1 LKTDQNYK
9 AIFNAIKCP
18 IVIINADLRILEC
31 NSTAADLGIAVEAN
45 TGIEKV
51 IPWAERDLRKF
62 ASSSKISMILNQ
74 KDTPNKDGVWYEI
87 SVNKMI
93 GNDGD
98 VTKMILIWSDI
109 SGIKITE
116 EAIQQDLQLFSSIIE
131 FLPDPTFVI
140 DIHGKVIAWNRSIVD
155 LTNIP
160 ANEMLGMGDYEY
172 AVPFYGQRRPILIDY
187 IMNKERQL
195 ALHYPDYHMEGDSV
209 STEVYLSSLR
219 QEGIHLWAKATTLK
233 NIKGEVI
240 GAVETIRDITDLKKS
255 EEQIQY
261 LSTHDPVTGLF
272 NKIYFETEIERLEN
286 SRRFPISVLFC
297 DLRSLRK
304 FNDDRKYPIDDL
316 KVKEAGTILRACFRK
331 EDLVARI
338 GSLEFGVLMPTSE
351 LAIGNKAVQRV
362 IQAVVKYNQT
372 KTKSESLQLSIG
384 LSTSSEPSTLRKAVN
399 IAHARATE
407 SQA

>member
-1 LKTDQNYK
+1 MTNQNYK
-9 AIFNAIKCP
+9 AIFNSIMCP
-18 IVIINADLRILEC
+18 IIIIDADLKVLEF
-31 NSTAADLGIAVEAN
+31 NSAATKLGIN
-45 TGIEKV
+45 LKTNMGIEDV
-51 IPWAERDLRKF
+51 IPWAEHDLKKF
-62 ASSSKISMILNQ
+62 VDSSLMSNILTQ
-74 KDTPNKDGVWYEI
+74 KDSPNNDGIWYEI
-87 SVNKMI
+87 TVNKI
-93 GNDGD
+93 ISVDGE
-98 VTKMILIWSDI
+98 VTKMILIWHDI
-109 SGIKITE
+109 SGIKVTE
-116 EAIQQDLQLFSSIIE
+116 ESIQQDLQLFSSIIE

-160 ANEMLGMGDYEY
+160 AKEMLGKGDYEY
-172 AVPFYGQRRPILIDY
+172 AVPFYGQKRPILIDY
-187 IMNKERQL
+187 ILNKERNL

-233 NIKGEVI
+233 NKNSEVI

-255 EEQIQY
+255 EEQILF

-272 NKIYFETEIERLEN
+272 NKAYFEAEIERLEN

-297 DLRSLRK
+297 DLRSLKK
-304 FNDDRKYPIDDL
+304 FNDDRKYPVDDS
-316 KVKEAGTILRACFRK
+316 KIKEAGLILRACFRR

-362 IQAVVKYNQT
+362 IQAVVKYNQA

-399 IAHARATE
+399 IARARATE

>member
-1 LKTDQNYK
+1 MTDQNYK
-9 AIFNAIKCP
+9 AIFNSIKCP
-18 IVIINADLRILEC
+18 IVIINADLKILEF
-31 NSTAADLGIAVEAN
+31 NSAAAN
-45 TGIEKV
+45 LDIPIKEGMGIEKA
-51 IPWAERDLRKF
+51 IPWAENDLKEF
-62 ASSSKISMILNQ
+62 TGSSLMSNILTQ
-74 KDTPNKDGVWYEI
+74 KDSPDNDGIWYEI
-87 SVNKMI
+87 TVNKMI
-93 GNDGD
+93 SVDGD
-98 VTKMILIWSDI
+98 VTKMILIWHDI
-109 SGIKITE
+109 SGIKQAE
-116 EAIQQDLQLFSSIIE
+116 MSFQHDQQLFSSIIE

-160 ANEMLGMGDYEY
+160 ANEMLGKGDYEY
-172 AVPFYGQRRPILIDY
+172 AVPFYGQKRPILIDY
-187 IMNKERQL
+187 ILSKERNL
-195 ALHYPDYHMEGDSV
+195 ALHYPDYHMEGDAV
-209 STEVYLSSLR
+209 STEVYLSSFR

-286 SRRFPISVLFC
+286 SRKFPISVLFC
-297 DLRSLRK
+297 DLRSLKK
-304 FNDDRKYPIDDL
+304 FNDERKYPVDDS
-316 KVKEAGTILRACFRK
+316 KIKEAGLILRACFRK

-338 GSLEFGVLMPTSE
+338 GSLEFGILMPTSE
-351 LAIGNKAVQRV
+351 LTIGNKAVQRV

-384 LSTSSEPSTLRKAVN
+384 LSISSEPSTLRKAVN
-399 IAHARATE
+399 IARARASK